1 MEKIT
6 LLRNNGL
13 IKLFGVLFM
22 TLNLIIVVIGGV
34 SYVYTVQIFK
44 KAIAEYNLSSI
55 ENVRSLMDLRLA
67 SGEKLAQDIYLS
79 VNLGDLASE
88 ASLESPN
95 ARLLVTKLIDTIRY
109 GVDINSVVTDA
120 YVYLAK
126 SETVVS
132 NTGFYEAQYFYEN
145 YVSHKDTS
153 FEAWKNM
160 LVRDKRPTYSN
171 AQLVFPNYEI
181 SLTEYRRPF
190 NSYISDI
197 YGCIVVN
204 YDNQAIVEIL
214 NKSNLLSKANTQI
227 RYLPTQTPLLSV
239 GDNEINTY
247 LQTQDIAAGQHTL
260 NDTPFGKL
268 IVIKQ
273 TSLNR
278 DWEYLTAIRAEVF
291 YHRTN
296 ALVGVMVAIVVVQVL
311 LGGFLA
317 CLFSTR
323 SYRPIRRM
331 TDKIRA
337 MADDFSIPGSGN
349 DMQDIQNITSRA
361 IGDYGKIKDELESV
375 RPMIV
380 KSFLTQLLHGN
391 GCERDY
397 AYNNLGQTR
406 DLFAE
411 TGFICAK
418 MYVEDCSEFVQ
429 EQSIEEM
436 QLAKLVLTNITEEV
450 FEPGAAIVSL
460 DFDLRNVV
468 FIFNVPWTEEEAVRR
483 EYMLLIDR
491 GFKKCQALIVEK
503 FKIYTSVGVS
513 LLHRDL
519 PGLYP
524 CHNQAQRA
532 LNEKIASGMY
542 GINYYTERADSS
554 NGYSYSLE
562 DEVYLINSA
571 KTGDFPKVKEIL
583 DAIVEENASVFAG
596 NAFFVAQCFVVDLVS
611 TLLRVT
617 SEMNVPDTVMHLN
630 ISAMLSAGS
639 NVKIMEE
646 LYGHYEVL
654 CEWIN
659 KNKKSHNTEMKNR
672 IIAYIRTH
680 CLDHSLSLVSVADHM
695 GINPTYLSVF
705 IKEQLGDTFL
715 AYVLSLRMEKAK
727 ELLIHTDLSLQDIAL
742 QIGYANSGVFI
753 RVFKKKFGY
762 TPGAF
767 RTHSAQ

>member
-6 LLRNNGL
+6 LRRKNEL
-13 IKLFGVLFM
+13 IKLFVVLFM

-44 KAIAEYNLSSI
+44 KAIAEYNISSI
-55 ENVRSLMDLRLA
+55 ENVRSLMDIRLA

-88 ASLESPN
+88 ASLTSPD
-95 ARLLVTKLIDTIRY
+95 ARFLVTKLINTIRY

-132 NTGFYEAQYFYEN
+132 NTGFYEAQYFYDN
-145 YVSHKDTS
+145 YVPHKDTT
-153 FEAWKNM
+153 FEQWKNL
-160 LVRDKRPTYSN
+160 LVSEKTPTYSN
-171 AQLVFPNYEI
+171 VQLVFPNYET
-181 SLTEYRRPF
+181 SLTEYRKPF

-214 NKSNLLSKANTQI
+214 SKSNLLSKANTQI
-227 RYLPTQTPLLSV
+227 RYLPTNTPLLSI
-239 GDNEINTY
+239 GDSAVNTY
-247 LQTQDIAAGQHTL
+247 LQTQEIKAGQHIL
-260 NDTPFGKL
+260 SDTPFGNL
-268 IVIKQ
+268 IAIKQ

-278 DWEYLTAIRAEVF
+278 DWEYVTAIPTEIF
-291 YHRTN
+291 YNRTN
-296 ALVGVMVAIVVVQVL
+296 ALVGVMVAIVFVQVL

-337 MADDFSIPGSGN
+337 MANDFSIPGSGN
-349 DMQDIQNITSRA
+349 DIEDIQNITSRA
-361 IGDYGKIKDELESV
+361 IGDYGKIKNELESV
-375 RPMIV
+375 RPMMI
-380 KSFLTQLLHGN
+380 KSFLNQLLHGN

-397 AYNNLGQTR
+397 THSRLVQTQ
-406 DLFAE
+406 DLFAQD
-411 TGFICAK
+411 GFICAK
-418 MYVEDCSEFVQ
+418 MYIEDCSEFVQ

-436 QLAKLVLTNITEEV
+436 QLAKLVLTNITEEI
-450 FEPGAAIVSL
+450 FDNGAAMVSL

-468 FIFNVPWTEEEAVRR
+468 FIFNVPWTEEDSGRR
-483 EYMLLIDR
+483 EYFSAIDR

-542 GINYYTERADSS
+542 GINYYTDRAASS
-554 NGYSYSLE
+554 NSYSYSLE

-571 KTGDFPKVKEIL
+571 KTGDFSKVKEIL

-617 SEMNVPDTVMHLN
+617 GEMNVPDEVMHLN

-639 NVKIMEE
+639 SAKTIEE
-646 LYGHYEVL
+646 LYGHYQVL
-654 CEWIN
+654 CNWIN
-659 KNKKSHNTEMKNR
+659 KNKKSHNTEMKDR
-672 IIAYIRTH
+672 IIAYIRAH
-680 CLDHSLSLVSVADHM
+680 CLDNSLSLVSVADYM

-715 AYVLSLRMEKAK
+715 TYVLSLRMEKAQ
-727 ELLIHTDLSLQDIAL
+727 ELLKNTDLSLQEIAL

-767 RTHSAQ
+767 RSQCAQ